1 MGNPAGVRRDFKALE
16 QRRMKAARLL
26 EKGYPEAEVARRVGV
41 HRQSVNRW
49 AQQLAKGGRS
59 ALRRAAHT
67 GRPPQL
73 SAADCKRIEQGLKR
87 GPEALGYRTGLW
99 TAWRVADLIERECG
113 VKYSTVH
120 TWRRLRDLG
129 WTPQRP
135 AGRALERN
143 EPALRRWKRQ
153 RGPELKKTLK
163 NGAKPSSSST
173 KAVERAASP
182 GEDLG

>member
-1 MGNPAGVRRDFKALE
+1 MR
-16 QRRMKAARLL
+16 AARLL
-26 EKGYPEAEVARRVGV
+26 QQGVSEAEVARRVGV

-49 AQQLAKGGRS
+49 AQQLAKGGRP
-59 ALRRAAHT
+59 ALKRAPRT

-73 SAADCKRIEQGLKR
+73 SAVDRKRIEQGLKR

-120 TWRRLRDLG
+120 AWRVLRALG
-129 WTPQRP
+129 WSPQRP

-143 EPALRRWKRQ
+143 EAAIRRWKRE
-153 RGPELKKTLK
+153 RWPELKKTLK
-163 NGAKPSSSST
+163 SAGKRSSSST
-173 KAVERAASP
+173 KA
-182 GEDLG
+182 G